1 VSESVRACVLIHA
14 WGRKRGSL
22 CADTC
27 VGAEAWELVCGSV
40 RACGPAVFGWP
51 FRGGGSEL
59 STATMLDDYMTVA
72 GGTGRTEGEEGLL
85 CPLPGNPPCT
95 RRIDRQVYW

>member
-1 VSESVRACVLIHA
+1 MVGVHVPVRFAEACE
-14 WGRKRGSL
+14 RKRESL

-59 STATMLDDYMTVA
+59 NV
-72 GGTGRTEGEEGLL
+72 
-85 CPLPGNPPCT
+85 LPWKSP
-95 RRIDRQVYW
+95 